1 MLLSIGSGNMRGDG
15 SRGFSVLHNRDFRAF
30 LAARAL
36 ASLSILMLGVAVG
49 WHVYQITGSAFAL
62 GMVGLSQFLPA
73 LLLAL
78 PGGLAADR
86 FERRTILILCFS
98 LYSLVAVLLLLIS
111 LVPGARAQWIFP
123 VVALIGV
130 GQAFLGPASQSLV
143 PFLVPKEHFPR
154 AVAWNSSI
162 FQIATIAGPAF
173 GGLLYTFGPACVY
186 AVSAG
191 CFSCSVLLILRV
203 QTRLLVAAAGKPGIE
218 GLLAGLRFVFSRPI
232 ILGAIS
238 MDLFAV
244 LFGGATALLP
254 IYARDILGV
263 GPWGLGLLRSAPA
276 VGAAVMAFGL
286 SQRPLAQRVGV
297 RMFSCVALFGLMTI
311 VFGLSRSFPLSLAAL
326 VLLGAADMVSVVIRQ
341 TLVQINTPDE
351 KRGRVSAVN
360 SIFIGASNQLGEFE
374 SGVTAAWLG
383 AVPAAVLGGVG
394 TIVVVVLWLLL
405 FPSLRRADR
414 LDAGVAPAT
423 VPEAIRS
430 RSEGRGGIA
439 PR

>member
-1 MLLSIGSGNMRGDG
+1 MFR
-15 SRGFSVLHNRDFRAF
+15 NRDFRAF
-30 LAARAL
+30 LGARAL
-36 ASLSILMLGVAVG
+36 ASLSSLMLSVAVG
-49 WHVYQITGSAFAL
+49 WHVYELTGSAFAL
-62 GMVGLSQFLPA
+62 GMVGLAQFLPA

-86 FERRTILILCFS
+86 FERRTILLFCFS
-98 LYSLVAVLLLLIS
+98 LQVIVALLLLSIS
-111 LVPGARAQWIFP
+111 LVPRAGAGWIFP

-143 PFLVPKEHFPR
+143 PFLVRREDFPR

-162 FQIATIAGPAF
+162 FQVATIAGPAV
-173 GGLLYTFGPACVY
+173 GGLLYAFGPACVY

-191 CFSCSVLLILRV
+191 CLACSVLLISRV
-203 QTRLLVAAAGKPGIE
+203 RTRLHIAAAAKPGFE
-218 GLLAGLRFVFSRPI
+218 GLLAGLRFVFSRPT

-254 IYARDILGV
+254 IYARDILHV

-276 VGAAVMAFGL
+276 VGAAGMAFGL
-286 SQRPLAQRVGV
+286 AQQPLGRRAGAK
-297 RMFSCVALFGLMTI
+297 MFFCVALFGALTI

-326 VLLGAADMVSVVIRQ
+326 AFLGAADMVSVVVRQ

-383 AVPAAVLGGVG
+383 AVPAAVLGGAG
-394 TIVVVVLWLLL
+394 TLVVVCLWIWL
-405 FPSLRRADR
+405 FPSLRHADR
-414 LDAGVAPAT
+414 IDAGPQAVPAAAPA
-423 VPEAIRS
+423 PDGSDPA
-430 RSEGRGGIA
+430 GRGGIA